1 MVLNSKR
8 TFNKEKT
15 MEQRL
20 PKWERLVTFLL
31 GTFCVTWA
39 LLALSDQI
47 NISYDRGE
55 VVVNGNYITDPQ
67 QPTKT
72 EIAKLRQELDCL
84 ARNIYW
90 EARSESTQGKIA
102 VAQVTMNRVEHE
114 KFPNSVC
121 EVVYQGPTYQSW
133 KNEQHPI
140 RNRCQFSWYC
150 DGLSDNI
157 PPVNISIFKECYDI
171 AKKVLLQEVRL
182 PKLQRAVYY
191 HADYVNPGWKN
202 KKVAKIGRH
211 IFYSDS

>member
-72 EIAKLRQELDCL
+72 EIAELRQELDCL